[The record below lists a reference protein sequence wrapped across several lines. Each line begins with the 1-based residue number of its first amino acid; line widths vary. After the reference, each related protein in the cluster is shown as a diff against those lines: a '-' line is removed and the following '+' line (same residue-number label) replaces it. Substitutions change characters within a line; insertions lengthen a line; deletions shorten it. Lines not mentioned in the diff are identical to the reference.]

1 MMTLIDFINFI
12 NFIFSAGLVCDTL
25 VDLLWFLLN
34 GREPEGHHTACR
46 SHHHVLRVELNTL
59 HRVLV
64 VSVKNTNFLTVLRVP
79 DVDSAVTGAGD
90 DKLGIRRE
98 GSLQWKL
105 LGVEMTCKGLKR
117 GSAIGVNELDH

>member
-46 SHHHVLRVELNTL
+46 SHHHVLRVEL
-59 HRVLV
+59 
-64 VSVKNTNFLTVLRVP
+64 
-79 DVDSAVTGAGD
+79 
-90 DKLGIRRE
+90 KL
-98 GSLQWKL
+98 WMKL
-105 LGVEMTCKGLKR
+105 LPGPDNPSRQLT
-117 GSAIGVNELDH
+117 